1 MKQICTK
8 FGLLYHNTRVW
19 NSKCL
24 IFYEY
29 FAFLLITTCKFAAIY
44 HYLSISSTFSPA
56 NRIIMLA
63 ILQTQHAL
71 CGFAIVKKYFFTVAR
86 TIAFSKFTFS
96 PVSQNESHLRRNSEV
111 AFYSQARQSQ
121 TQDARTGSNAQ
132 VTSKPVIRHQNS
144 IKRARPRQGNSRCF
158 ASIFCAS
165 CAVYA
170 SLRA

>member
-29 FAFLLITTCKFAAIY
+29 FALLLNATCKFFLFY
-44 HYLSISSTFSPA
+44 HFSSGHRSLSQA
-56 NRIIMLA
+56 VRIILIA

-86 TIAFSKFTFS
+86 SIAFSKFTFS

-144 IKRARPRQGNSRCF
+144 IKRTRPRQGTFPCF
-158 ASIFCAS
+158 ASMFCAI

>member
-29 FAFLLITTCKFAAIY
+29 FAFLLNATCKFFWFY
-44 HYLSISSTFSPA
+44 YFLSGPRSFSQTV
-56 NRIIMLA
+56 RIILIA

-71 CGFAIVKKYFFTVAR
+71 RGFTIRKKCFFTVAR
-86 TIAFSKFTFS
+86 SIALGKFAFS
-96 PVSQNESHLRRNSEV
+96 PAPQNENHLRRNSEV
-111 AFYSQARQSQ
+111 VFYSQARQPQ

-144 IKRARPRQGNSRCF
+144 IKRARLRQGKSRCF
-158 ASIFCAS
+158 SSIFCAT
-165 CAVYA
+165 CAVYV

>member
-1 MKQICTK
+1 MPNFLRIFCIFVKCNLQILLVLLFFIRSSLVFTNSSNYSDSNPANATCVVRFHNCEKMFFHERVLQCTKQIR
-8 FGLLYHNTRVW
+8 FF
-19 NSKCL
+19 SKPQNENHL
-24 IFYEY
+24 R
-29 FAFLLITTCKFAAIY
+29 
-44 HYLSISSTFSPA
+44 ISSEA
-56 NRIIMLA
+56 
-63 ILQTQHAL
+63 
-71 CGFAIVKKYFFTVAR
+71 V
-86 TIAFSKFTFS
+86 
-96 PVSQNESHLRRNSEV
+96 
-111 AFYSQARQSQ
+111 FYSQARQPQ